1 MKKKSFILLLTI
13 LLSSC
18 SFDFSI
24 GNITNSNSTVNNSLS
39 NITSPIPSTNP
50 NSTTTSSGIGT
61 SSNLTSDT
69 TSIITSVPTPTTPT
83 PVTST
88 PTTTLTTPTPST
100 PETPSTP
107 DTLEEPYITLKEYLG
122 ENYVVVPKFPE
133 AQYAASIETDN
144 GEYFLAYTED
154 NGTIGVNSLEDVY
167 LTTVLSASSW
177 TCINDEENTYEDY
190 GYLYVNDAYDIEL
203 QFYTYEGYF
212 SVYVYLYE
220 DSGDEGGDQ
229 GGSVTGDY
237 EVGTWDQ
244 DELALIEEYA
254 YGVEIPCLRIPGN
267 GDLYFDDEY
276 GCLSMTGATADL
288 EVLQAYAA
296 LFDEA
301 DWISYNDSTSTSFY
315 FEKAVQVGGETRY
328 IGASIYCL
336 DVEGYYAESGTFWLD
351 LYDPYYYEWP
361 TELVGQIVTYYG
373 STATVPSYTASDLYY
388 VDTSYI
394 DWGSVSILC
403 YTDDASSETTY
414 ENALKGLGYTVS
426 YDSEWECYV
435 AIAPTNDLE
444 VDYIYDEL
452 SGGLCIYIYAYSGS
466 GEGGD
471 VGGDTPEQGGEGTG
485 STGSDQE
492 GNLIATLDFTT
503 LNDQQIFTTQTV
515 GDVTFTSTKVNG
527 NDDTKYFSNG
537 SALRIYWGNSFSFS
551 VPSGYEIVSVE
562 LERAEAKNTFD
573 TLTWTNA
580 TATFDTTTCVAT
592 AGAGATNVS
601 FSVTGTSGHIRLTSV
616 SVTYRAL

>member
-1 MKKKSFILLLTI
+1 MNKKILLP
-13 LLSSC
+13 LLVLPMMVFASC
-18 SFDFSI
+18 ED
-24 GNITNSNSTVNNSLS
+24 V
-39 NITSPIPSTNP
+39 PSTP
-50 NSTTTSSGIGT
+50 STP
-61 SSNLTSDT
+61 
-69 TSIITSVPTPTTPT
+69 SVPE
-83 PVTST
+83 ST
-88 PTTTLTTPTPST
+88 TPST

-107 DTLEEPYITLKEYLG
+107 DVKETW
-122 ENYVVVPKFPE
+122 
-133 AQYAASIETDN
+133 S
-144 GEYFLAYTED
+144 
-154 NGTIGVNSLEDVY
+154 
-167 LTTVLSASSW
+167 SA
-177 TCINDEENTYEDY
+177 
-190 GYLYVNDAYDIEL
+190 
-203 QFYTYEGYF
+203 
-212 SVYVYLYE
+212 
-220 DSGDEGGDQ
+220 
-229 GGSVTGDY
+229 
-237 EVGTWDQ
+237 
-244 DELALIEEYA
+244 ELALIEEYA

-328 IGASIYCL
+328 MGASIYCL
-336 DVEGYYAESGTFWLD
+336 DAEGYYAESGTFWLD

-373 STATVPSYTASDLYY
+373 STATVPSYTSSNLYY

-466 GEGGD
+466 DEGGD

-492 GNLIATLDFTT
+492 GNLTATLDFTS

-592 AGAGATNVS
+592 ASTGASNVS
-601 FSVTGTSGHIRLTSV
+601 FLINGTSGHIRITSM